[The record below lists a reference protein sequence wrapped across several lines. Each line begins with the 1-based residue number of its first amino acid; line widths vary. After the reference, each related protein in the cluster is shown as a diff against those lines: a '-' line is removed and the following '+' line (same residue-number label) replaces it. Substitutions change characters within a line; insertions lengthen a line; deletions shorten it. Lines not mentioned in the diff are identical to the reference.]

1 MKTINYLKILS
12 LFLFFIIIIPNDKF
26 NIYNGVLLLMSLINL
41 FNVDFMGPSN
51 SVYSAFAAFGFIFI
65 FLKNKHLNILGYL
78 FTIVWLIPK
87 ISIERLKESNLFL
100 ITLILY
106 FISILLVLRQVQ
118 KQMKNE
124 K

>member
-26 NIYNGVLLLMSLINL
+26 NVYNGFLLLMSLINL
-41 FNVDFMGPSN
+41 FNVDFMGPLN
-51 SVYSAFAAFGFIFI
+51 SVYTSVTLFGLIFI
-65 FLKNKHLNILGYL
+65 FLKNKKLNVLGYI

-100 ITLILY
+100 ITLIIY
-106 FISILLVLRQVQ
+106 FISIVLVLRQT
-118 KQMKNE
+118 KKTC
-124 K
+124 

>member
-12 LFLFFIIIIPNDKF
+12 LFLFFTIIIPNDKF
-26 NIYNGVLLLMSLINL
+26 NVYNGVLLVMSLINL
-41 FNVDFMGPSN
+41 FNVDFMGPLN
-51 SVYSAFAAFGFIFI
+51 SVYSAVVLFGLIFI

-78 FTIVWLIPK
+78 FTVIWLIPK

-106 FISILLVLRQVQ
+106 FISMLLVLKQVQ